1 MFSSRFKKT
10 TRRDLY
16 VAPPAFDVSTD
27 GKTVVL
33 QDKTISVGTV
43 APDAIIEPDVKLNV
57 VGKTNIDGIAELKQ
71 YVLIN
76 NANYDSNYYLNVNG
90 NSLFDG
96 KIDLTN
102 RLLIGIPPTDDD
114 SSFKLNV
121 NGKSKFHDRLL
132 IGNPTDDSSFKLN
145 VNGKSNFHD
154 RLLIGNPTD
163 DSSFKLNVN
172 GKSKFHND
180 IDIDT
185 SINCLGTI
193 NTNEIV
199 ITSDYRMKT
208 NVNPLNETHIV
219 DNLQPVSYN
228 KNNNKKEFGFI
239 AHELQEHFPELVNGT
254 KDGENMQSVNYNSLI
269 AILVKEIQ
277 SLKQRIDVLENK

>member
-10 TRRDLY
+10 SQRDLY

-43 APDAIIEPDVKLNV
+43 ASDAIIEPDVKLNV

-76 NANYDSNYYLNVNG
+76 NAIYDSNYYLNVNG
-90 NSLFDG
+90 NSLING

-102 RLLIGIPPTDDD
+102 RLLIG
-114 SSFKLNV
+114 
-121 NGKSKFHDRLL
+121 
-132 IGNPTDDSSFKLN
+132 NPTDD
-145 VNGKSNFHD
+145 
-154 RLLIGNPTD
+154 T
-163 DSSFKLNVN
+163 SFKLNVN

-208 NVNPLNETHIV
+208 NVNPLDETHIV

-277 SLKQRIDVLENK
+277 TLKQRIDVLENKCLNE

>member
-10 TRRDLY
+10 SQRDLY

-76 NANYDSNYYLNVNG
+76 NAEYDSNY
-90 NSLFDG
+90 F
-96 KIDLTN
+96 
-102 RLLIGIPPTDDD
+102 
-114 SSFKLNV
+114 LNV
-121 NGKSKFHDRLL
+121 NGKSKFRNDIDINTSINCL
-132 IGNPTDDSSFKLN
+132 GNISVGKPTYDA
-145 VNGKSNFHD
+145 
-154 RLLIGNPTD
+154 
-163 DSSFKLNVN
+163 SFKLNVN

>member
-10 TRRDLY
+10 SQRDLY

-76 NANYDSNYYLNVNG
+76 NAEYDSNYFLNVNG
-90 NSLFDG
+90 KSKFRND
-96 KIDLTN
+96 IDINTSINCLGN
-102 RLLIGIPPTDDD
+102 ISVGNPTYDA
-114 SSFKLNV
+114 SFKLNV
-121 NGKSKFHDRLL
+121 NGKSKFHNDIDINTSINCLGN
-132 IGNPTDDSSFKLN
+132 ISVGNPTYDA
-145 VNGKSNFHD
+145 
-154 RLLIGNPTD
+154 
-163 DSSFKLNVN
+163 SFKLNVN
-172 GKSKFHND
+172 GKSKFRND

-208 NVNPLNETHIV
+208 NVNPLDETYIV